1 MQAACGLGQLER
13 AAEFISA
20 RKSNFNFLKDRL
32 SQCEEFISLPV
43 PTELSDPSWF
53 GFPITLKENCPVS
66 RLDLLTYL
74 DQQKIGTRL
83 LFAGNITR
91 QPYMKD
97 ALYRV
102 SGELYNTDKVMNNTF
117 WIGVQPALTKEML
130 EFTAT
135 HVEKYLGVNFS

>member
-1 MQAACGLGQLER
+1 
-13 AAEFISA
+13 
-20 RKSNFNFLKDRL
+20 
-32 SQCEEFISLPV
+32 
-43 PTELSDPSWF
+43 
-53 GFPITLKENCPVS
+53 
-66 RLDLLTYL
+66 
-74 DQQKIGTRL
+74 
-83 LFAGNITR
+83 
-91 QPYMKD
+91 MKD